1 MKLLREDEL
10 PTGFTYPKAFLR
22 AVERGLTHLEPWW
35 VFDGDNL
42 RSRARGLRERY
53 PERALVPFARRQDND
68 DVACWEAGQGEQVF
82 IVHDFASPGWERRRV
97 YPNFYA
103 WLRQAVEDMIEY
115 DQQEDQ

>member
-10 PTGFTYPKAFLR
+10 PTGFTYPRAFLR

-42 RSRARGLRERY
+42 RSRARGLRARF
-53 PERALVPFARRQDND
+53 PDRALVPFARREDND
-68 DVACWEAGQGEQVF
+68 DVACWE
-82 IVHDFASPGWERRRV
+82 RRGV
-97 YPNFYA
+97 YPDFYA
-103 WLRQAVEDMIEY
+103 WLRQAVEDMIEN